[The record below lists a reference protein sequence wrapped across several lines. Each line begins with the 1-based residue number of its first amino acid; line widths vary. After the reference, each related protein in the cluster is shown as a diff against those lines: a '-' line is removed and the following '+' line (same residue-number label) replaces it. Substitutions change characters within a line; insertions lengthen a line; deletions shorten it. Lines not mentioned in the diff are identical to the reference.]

1 LLPYVYIV
9 QVQERNTFRKALEQE
24 GIATGIHYPT
34 PIHLQ
39 PACSQYGYVRGM
51 LPVTEAVTARI
62 VSLPMYPE
70 LTTEQMQRV
79 VNAVK
84 RSIMSN
90 IAGL

>member
-1 LLPYVYIV
+1 MLYKFKNAINSV
-9 QVQERNTFRKALEQE
+9 KHWSKK

-39 PACSQYGYVRGM
+39 PACTHYGYIHGM

-70 LTTEQMQRV
+70 LTTEQTTKGCECRQD
-79 VNAVK
+79 
-84 RSIMSN
+84 
-90 IAGL
+90 